1 MQQFKIGDW
10 VDYAGEFYRVHEEYN
25 GKGNISKEVV
35 NSLVRHGK
43 NVQLW
48 QPKEDEYCCFHN
60 GKDQFT
66 VAKFQNHSD
75 NTDTHFKLVS
85 CYGKWTEIFKYCEP
99 FFGELPSFLKEYPC
113 NQLT

>member
-35 NSLVRHGK
+35 NSLVRHDK

-48 QPKEDEYCCFHN
+48 QPKEGEI
-60 GKDQFT
+60 
-66 VAKFQNHSD
+66 V
-75 NTDTHFKLVS
+75 
-85 CYGKWTEIFKYCEP
+85 IFKNRYGILTIIEYNGEVEVVP
-99 FFGELPSFLKEYPC
+99 FIGEKTWLLKED
-113 NQLT
+113 

>member
-35 NSLVRHGK
+35 NSLVRHDK

-48 QPKEDEYCCFHN
+48 QPQEGEW
-60 GKDQFT
+60 
-66 VAKFQNHSD
+66 VIP
-75 NTDTHFKLVS
+75 NTKT
-85 CYGKWTEIFKYCEP
+85 TESFNVFRYTENYKGFDLQP
-99 FFGELPSFLKEYPC
+99 FIGELPSFLKET
-113 NQLT
+113 NNATN